1 MRNWF
6 RKHSK
11 GVQTT
16 MHAFAFIMICALCV
30 VAGIMTAS
38 KIYKFTPDPAI
49 PVAYWVLLGLW
60 WLNFFGY
67 RAVKNYNSNHNKREI
82 NTHEVAANI
91 VDEFEELLDVH
102 DITLPDKW
110 REGGEDEARIYGATY
125 DALLENVEAKVIDA
139 IHTVTDEEEVEIISD
154 KF

>member
-1 MRNWF
+1 MKNWF
-6 RKHSK
+6 KKHSK
-11 GVQTT
+11 GIELA
-16 MHAFAFIMICALCV
+16 MDIIAFVMLCALCV
-30 VAGIMTAS
+30 VAGVMCAATS
-38 KIYKFTPDPAI
+38 YDFTPHIAI
-49 PVAYWVLLGLW
+49 PITYWVLWGLW
-60 WLNFFGY
+60 WLNFVGY
-67 RAVKNYNSNHNKREI
+67 IKVKEYNRRHNKRKI

-102 DITLPDKW
+102 GITLPDKW

-154 KF
+154 RF